1 MAETKAIEKSKLLQS
16 HKVSILLQAEQTG
29 NQRKQEKIKNLI
41 EGNDIVASDQSA
53 AQMYKQQ
60 MLVYKK
66 IQKQKVRD

>member
-41 EGNDIVASDQSA
+41 EENDIVASDQSA